1 MKCYGLIGYPLS
13 HSFSGK
19 YFSEKFSRE
28 GISDCTY
35 DLFPIERIDL
45 LLPLINGNMEL
56 LGLNVTIPYK
66 EQVIPYLNDIDEDAA
81 NIGAVNTIRITHNS
95 GKTILKGY
103 NTDVYGFSESL
114 RPLLTQRHKNALILG
129 TGGASKAVAYALK
142 KWEIPVTFVSR
153 SHTNSNTITYPM
165 ITPEIIVKSK
175 IIVNTS
181 PLGMYPSI
189 NDCPDIPYELLTP
202 DHILFDLIY
211 NPQETTFM
219 SKGRSKGSK
228 VLNGLH
234 MLHLQAD
241 KAWQIWNTK
250 SKK

>member
-19 YFSEKFSRE
+19 YFAEKFARE

-81 NIGAVNTIRITHNS
+81 NIGAVNTIRITRNS
-95 GKTILKGY
+95 GKTFLKGY

-114 RPLLTQRHKNALILG
+114 RPLLTQRYKNALILG

-142 KWEIPVTFVSR
+142 KWEYSGYFCVQITHKQQHHYIPHDHSGD
-153 SHTNSNTITYPM
+153 Y
-165 ITPEIIVKSK
+165 SK
-175 IIVNTS
+175 IK
-181 PLGMYPSI
+181 
-189 NDCPDIPYELLTP
+189 DHCEYESVG
-202 DHILFDLIY
+202 Y
-211 NPQETTFM
+211 VSQY
-219 SKGRSKGSK
+219 
-228 VLNGLH
+228 
-234 MLHLQAD
+234 
-241 KAWQIWNTK
+241 
-250 SKK
+250 